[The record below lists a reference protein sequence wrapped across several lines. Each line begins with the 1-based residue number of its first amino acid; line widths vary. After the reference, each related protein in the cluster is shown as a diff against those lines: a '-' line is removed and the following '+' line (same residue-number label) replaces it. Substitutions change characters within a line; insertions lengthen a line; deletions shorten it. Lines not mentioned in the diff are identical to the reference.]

1 MKHTA
6 VSSAGTMTAM
16 ADAPP
21 KQTVLLADSDSRRR
35 RMTAI
40 VLRLGGYRVI
50 EVGELREIPEAGGAG
65 VDLLFSDADLSDGDA
80 LAYAINVRRDPR
92 TAKIPILIASAGD
105 ERRAAAESSLGS
117 GAFVRLPMRPS
128 DLLQR
133 IDQLLGS
140 PGAAA

>member
-1 MKHTA
+1 MSD
-6 VSSAGTMTAM
+6 V
-16 ADAPP
+16 PR
-21 KQTVLLADSDSRRR
+21 KQTVLLADSDARRR

-65 VDLLFSDADLSDGDA
+65 VDILFTDADLTDGDA

-92 TAKIPILIASAGD
+92 TAKIPILIASGGD
-105 ERRAAAESSLGS
+105 ERRAAAESSLGP

-133 IDQLLGS
+133 VDGLIGTER
-140 PGAAA
+140 PAR

>member
-1 MKHTA
+1 MDD
-6 VSSAGTMTAM
+6 V
-16 ADAPP
+16 PR
-21 KQTVLLADSDSRRR
+21 KQTVLLADSDARRR

-50 EVGELREIPEAGGAG
+50 EVSELREIPEAGGAG
-65 VDLLFSDADLSDGDA
+65 VDILFSDADLSDGDA

-92 TAKIPILIASAGD
+92 TATIPILIASSGD

-128 DLLQR
+128 ELLQR
-133 IDQLLGS
+133 VDRLIGTAR
-140 PGAAA
+140 PAR

>member
-1 MKHTA
+1 
-6 VSSAGTMTAM
+6 M
-16 ADAPP
+16 ADPP
-21 KQTVLLADSDSRRR
+21 RKRTVLLADSDARRR

-50 EVGELREIPEAGGAG
+50 EVSALREIPEAGGAG
-65 VDLLFSDADLSDGDA
+65 VDILLSDADLSDGDA

-92 TAKIPILIASAGD
+92 TAAIPILIASSGD

-128 DLLQR
+128 ELLQR
-133 IDQLLGS
+133 VDQLI
-140 PGAAA
+140 GAR